1 MTATPKH
8 IDVDSL
14 INGFYDEQLLKQ
26 KENLSILQKDF
37 KQFIELGF
45 LPTKNNLQNCSII
58 FKRSTDKKKII
69 YFFGPK
75 IPASLVISLLDE
87 MTLPFAIDR
96 AKKVISNKVA

>member
-1 MTATPKH
+1 MTTIPKH

-14 INGFYDEQLLKQ
+14 ITGFYDEQLLQQ
-26 KENLSILQKDF
+26 KENLLILQKDF

-58 FKRSTDKKKII
+58 FKRSTDKKKLI

-75 IPASLVISLLDE
+75 IPATLVISLLDE
-87 MTLPFAIDR
+87 MTIPIAVER
-96 AKKVISNKVA
+96 AKEAISNKVV